1 MRAGSSIRADNML
14 TREIRAPEIH
24 TAEIH
29 FTSGGGFINILAKI
43 KDAPIM
49 LDDID
54 VLELQA
60 RLANTE
66 MVCKELYSVVAKQSQ
81 VIHDLWYAPGP
92 GGPGI
97 YEVRNEF
104 EGVQAKE
111 KKEKEENAK

>member
-1 MRAGSSIRADNML
+1 MRAGTSIRSEFMAAQDMKATL
-14 TREIRAPEIH
+14 MRVEEVHFMQGIKI
-24 TAEIH
+24 TAH
-29 FTSGGGFINILAKI
+29 L

-54 VLELQA
+54 VRELQA

-66 MVCKELYSVVAKQSQ
+66 MVCAELYSAVSKQSQ
-81 VIHDLWYAPGP
+81 LIHDLWYAPGP

-97 YEVRNEF
+97 YEVRKEF

-111 KKEKEENAK
+111 KEEKEENAK